1 MFLRENTEQ
10 GSSKKGTLQV
20 AMVLR
25 GGAAIHSFTLFF
37 VAFYV
42 LYYSTTNMSY
52 VYPQKKL
59 PTPNPKEC
67 SGIHPPL
74 SSAPRHAPV
83 VRGGKKPWRS
93 ECCFSRALRLGQGCS
108 RVAVRGMGMSCR
120 VAVIPIASVRL
131 GLHSSLTAFQRRT
144 QSQIDNNT

>member
-25 GGAAIHSFTLFF
+25 GGVAINSFTLFF

-52 VYPQKKL
+52 VYAQMKL
-59 PTPNPKEC
+59 LFRLQTLKSVVVSTLPC
-67 SGIHPPL
+67 QVHQDI
-74 SSAPRHAPV
+74 APV
-83 VRGGKKPWRS
+83 VCGGKKAMEDRVLFFQGS
-93 ECCFSRALRLGQGCS
+93 ENGSRMQQGCS
-108 RVAVRGMGMSCR
+108 ERDGEVLQCGCNSHCIFTPR
-120 VAVIPIASVRL
+120 
-131 GLHSSLTAFQRRT
+131 TAFQSSYFPESEAKSDR
-144 QSQIDNNT
+144 